1 MENGKLAS
9 AWKQHRIW
17 SQVAGDQKNRI
28 ARIRAVTRIL
38 MVLGGALQTLA
49 AQTQTWLPAL
59 LGGVF
64 LVLVPFLTARHLN
77 REKIDIWTRARSA
90 SEALKRIIYMV
101 QAGAHP
107 TPEEA
112 DTALSKT
119 FDDIQDSVDDLLG
132 LTAKYTADAKP
143 MPKTLDRDAY
153 LTNRITAQINGFYRS
168 RAKELSGRADMLR
181 WGEYALALM
190 AALIGFLVAATNGSG
205 PDQIAGLPDWIKEVA
220 TGLGA
225 WVAVITT
232 TAAAI
237 TAHIAASR
245 WDEQVTQYLKTALH
259 LRRYVDDLPAE
270 AAPGSDAWSV
280 FVQACEETIS
290 SQNREWMA
298 MQSKS
303 SGEEGN

>member
-9 AWKQHRIW
+9 AWRQHRIW

-28 ARIRAVTRIL
+28 TRIRAVTLIL

-64 LVLVPFLTARHLN
+64 LVLVPFLTARHLG
-77 REKIDIWTRARSA
+77 RKKVDIWTRARSA
-90 SEALKRIIYMV
+90 SEALKSTVYMV
-101 QAGAHP
+101 QTGAHP
-107 TPEEA
+107 TPEDA
-112 DTALSKT
+112 DTALRKT
-119 FDDIQDSVDDLLG
+119 FNDIQGSVDDLLG

-153 LTNRITAQINGFYRS
+153 LTNRIAAQINGFYRS

-181 WGEYALALM
+181 RSEYALALT
-190 AALIGFLVAATNGSG
+190 AALISFLVAAINSAG
-205 PDQIAGLPDWIKEVA
+205 PDQIAGLPDWIKEIA

-237 TAHIAASR
+237 TAHVSASR
-245 WDEQVTQYLKTALH
+245 WDEQVTKYLKTALR
-259 LRRYVDDLPAE
+259 LRRYVDDLPDE
-270 AAPGSDAWSV
+270 ATPGSDAWSA
-280 FVQACEETIS
+280 FVQVCEETIS

-298 MQSKS
+298 MQSKF